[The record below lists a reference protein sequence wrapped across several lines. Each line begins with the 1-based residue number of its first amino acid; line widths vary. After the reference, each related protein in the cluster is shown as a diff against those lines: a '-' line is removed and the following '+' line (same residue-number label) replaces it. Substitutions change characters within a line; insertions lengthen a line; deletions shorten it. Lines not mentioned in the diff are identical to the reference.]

1 MEEEKGKVFAGL
13 WNIQAEEMSQISPSF
28 RRFYFKMDGKDK
40 KNFCRLLRISVSSQ
54 RFLWIAWSNFKG
66 ELYTYNKKSEIYSSA
81 HSASALVSVVQ
92 LFVYTCT
99 PVLGLTGKIL

>member
-40 KNFCRLLRISVSSQ
+40 KNFCRLLRICVCSQ